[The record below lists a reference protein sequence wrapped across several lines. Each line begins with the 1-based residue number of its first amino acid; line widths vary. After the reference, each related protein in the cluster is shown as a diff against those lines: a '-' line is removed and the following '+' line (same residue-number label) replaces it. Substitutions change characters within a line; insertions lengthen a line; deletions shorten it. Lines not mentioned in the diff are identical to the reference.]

1 MKMTTAQVVETP
13 VTVNNKSLIQGY
25 VYPDDQTQPNYE
37 MTLWFKLFTE
47 KLDASKKVKEN
58 ALASEGK
65 SCRPE
70 KITAKKLV
78 CVSGPLSLKKAPKIT
93 FSQFTRRILQSIIYP
108 PEKKFIEQAAF
119 GAR

>member
-25 VYPDDQTQPNYE
+25 VYPDDQTQPTYE

-70 KITAKKLV
+70 KITAKKISM
-78 CVSGPLSLKKAPKIT
+78 CVRTSQLEKSAKNHI
-93 FSQFTRRILQSIIYP
+93 FSVYT
-108 PEKKFIEQAAF
+108 
-119 GAR
+119 

>member
-13 VTVNNKSLIQGY
+13 VTVNNKSLIQGC
-25 VYPDDQTQPNYE
+25 VYPDDQTQPTYE

-70 KITAKKLV
+70 KISMCVRTSQLEKSAKNH
-78 CVSGPLSLKKAPKIT
+78 I
-93 FSQFTRRILQSIIYP
+93 FSVYT
-108 PEKKFIEQAAF
+108 
-119 GAR
+119 